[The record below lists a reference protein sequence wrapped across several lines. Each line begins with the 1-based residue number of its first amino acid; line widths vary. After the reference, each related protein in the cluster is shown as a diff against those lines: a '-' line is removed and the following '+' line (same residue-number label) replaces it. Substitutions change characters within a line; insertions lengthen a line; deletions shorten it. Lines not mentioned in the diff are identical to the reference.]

1 MSTQRV
7 VFAGKSLPGFDRD
20 TAIQNLARLLKRT
33 PEQAAAAF
41 NGKDVVIKKGVPAA
55 EAERLCQ
62 ALERAGLMVHAEAES
77 SLSLALDAELP
88 AKPAA
93 APAPTPGKTV
103 PADGVVA
110 PNLSLVDYEEPEAAK
125 APAQLMICPACN
137 HKQEKTEICGACGVV
152 IAKFLQRQA
161 AAKAAAKPAAPAP
174 ATAPAEAPAKKPLGG
189 LLGGLVKRLVDDGG
203 DAE

>member
-62 ALERAGLMVHAEAES
+62 ALERVGLMVHAEAES
-77 SLSLALDAELP
+77 GLALAADTTVINAP
-88 AKPAA
+88 ASTPAA
-93 APAPTPGKTV
+93 APAAPLNTV
-103 PADGVVA
+103 PAGGVAA

-125 APAQLMICPACN
+125 APTPQMVCPACN
-137 HKQEKTEICGACGVV
+137 RKQDKAEICVACGVV

-161 AAKAAAKPAAPAP
+161 AAKTAAKPAPA
-174 ATAPAEAPAKKPLGG
+174 AAPAEAPAKKPLGG
-189 LLGGLVKRLVDDGG
+189 LLGGLLKRRADDA
-203 DAE
+203 DTE

>member
-20 TAIQNLARLLKRT
+20 TAIQNLAKLLKRT

-77 SLSLALDAELP
+77 GLSLALDA
-88 AKPAA
+88 A
-93 APAPTPGKTV
+93 APAAPAATPTPVKTV
-103 PADGVVA
+103 PAGGVVA

-125 APAQLMICPACN
+125 APAQLMVCPACN
-137 HKQEKTEICGACGVV
+137 HKQEKSEICVACGVV

-161 AAKAAAKPAAPAP
+161 AAKTAAKPAAAAAP
-174 ATAPAEAPAKKPLGG
+174 APAEAPAKKPLGG

>member
-20 TAIQNLARLLKRT
+20 TAIQNLAKLLKRT

-41 NGKDVVIKKGVPAA
+41 NGKDVVIKKGVPTA

-62 ALERAGLMVHAEAES
+62 TLERAGLMVHAEAES
-77 SLSLALDAELP
+77 GLSLALDDAAP
-88 AKPAA
+88 AAPAA
-93 APAPTPGKTV
+93 APAPVKGV
-103 PADGVVA
+103 PAGGVVA
-110 PNLSLVDYEEPEAAK
+110 PNLSLVDYEEPAAAK
-125 APAQLMICPACN
+125 APAQLMVCPACN
-137 HKQEKTEICGACGVV
+137 HKQEKGEICVACGVV

-161 AAKAAAKPAAPAP
+161 AAKTAAKPAAAAAPAP
-174 ATAPAEAPAKKPLGG
+174 VEAPAKKPLGG
-189 LLGGLVKRLVDDGG
+189 LFGGLVKRLVDDGG

>member
-20 TAIQNLARLLKRT
+20 IAIQNLAKLLKRT

-62 ALERAGLMVHAEAES
+62 TLERAGLMVHAEAES
-77 SLSLALDAELP
+77 GLSLALDAEP
-88 AKPAA
+88 AAKPAA
-93 APAPTPGKTV
+93 TPAPAPVKGV
-103 PADGVVA
+103 PAGGVVA

-125 APAQLMICPACN
+125 AAVQPMICPACN
-137 HKQEKTEICGACGVV
+137 HKQEKAEICVACGVV

-161 AAKAAAKPAAPAP
+161 AAKTAAKPAPAAAP
-174 ATAPAEAPAKKPLGG
+174 APAEAPAKKPLGG

-203 DAE
+203 NAE